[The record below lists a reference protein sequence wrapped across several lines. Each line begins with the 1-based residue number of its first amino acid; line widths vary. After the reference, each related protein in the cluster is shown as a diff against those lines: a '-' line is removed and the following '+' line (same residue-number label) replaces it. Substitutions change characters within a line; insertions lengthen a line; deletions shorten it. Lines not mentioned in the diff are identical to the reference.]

1 MAMLLSLDAT
11 ERVLA
16 MGDADPGW
24 GTPTATTQ
32 RGYADL
38 DACQAQCAAQAT
50 PEQPYA
56 IYYVAASDTF
66 AARPLPLT
74 ADQQAAA
81 TLRQALADAVAN
93 WATLTAA
100 QKDAAALAVLR
111 AVARRGV
118 V

>member
-1 MAMLLSLDAT
+1 MAMLVSLDAT
-11 ERVLA
+11 GRVLA
-16 MGDADPGW
+16 LADADPGW

-32 RGYADL
+32 RGFADL

-56 IYYVAASDTF
+56 IYYVAASDAF
-66 AARPLPLT
+66 AAQPLPLT
-74 ADQQAAA
+74 AEQQTAA
-81 TLRQALADAVAN
+81 TLRQAIADALAN

-100 QKDAAALAVLR
+100 QKDAALLAVVR